1 MMRNLLLAATAVLA
15 ASAPLQQAHAWMRGG
30 GGGFARARPS
40 GETFRDPN
48 GGYTHVG
55 NAGGYDHATTVGPHG
70 VSHESNYGGYAHGS
84 EVGSNNTINSVHT
97 TPNGNYNHQPA
108 VVNSYSQTCN
118 NCGGGGGWGGGG
130 WGAPAG
136 AAVAAGVGGLAVG
149 TMVGAAVA
157 NSANANANAYAAGA
171 ATANANAYAAG
182 AAAGAAAASSAYAIG
197 ASYAALPGGCAYS
210 PYNGSP
216 YYRCSGAWMVPAYG
230 ANGVYYRVVPGP

>member
-30 GGGFARARPS
+30 GGGFEHARPS

-118 NCGGGGGWGGGG
+118 NCGGGGG